1 MNKKRAACCVKT
13 TLTQHAARIT
23 ETPMNIWIAIIGMGL
38 ITYALRLGPIL
49 LMERIEIGGTARQ
62 ALRFVPTAV
71 LSAIIFPELFM
82 PGGTLDISLGNER
95 LLAGLLA
102 GVVAWRTKN
111 VLWTIAVGMAA
122 LWLLQ
127 ALG

>member
-1 MNKKRAACCVKT
+1 
-13 TLTQHAARIT
+13 
-23 ETPMNIWIAIIGMGL
+23 MNIWLAIIGMGI

-62 ALRFVPTAV
+62 ALRFVPAAV
-71 LSAIIFPELFM
+71 LSAIIFPGLLI

-102 GVVAWRTKN
+102 AIVAWRTKN

-127 ALG
+127 AVG

>member
-1 MNKKRAACCVKT
+1 
-13 TLTQHAARIT
+13 
-23 ETPMNIWIAIIGMGL
+23 MNIWLAMIGMGL

-49 LMERIEIGGTARQ
+49 LMERIEISGTARQ
-62 ALRFVPTAV
+62 ALRFVPAAV
-71 LSAIIFPELFM
+71 LSAIIFPELLM

-102 GVVAWRTKN
+102 AVIAWRTKN

-127 ALG
+127 AIS

>member
-1 MNKKRAACCVKT
+1 
-13 TLTQHAARIT
+13 
-23 ETPMNIWIAIIGMGL
+23 MNIWLAMIGMGL

-49 LMERIEIGGTARQ
+49 LMERIEISGTARQ
-62 ALRFVPTAV
+62 ALRFVPAAV
-71 LSAIIFPELFM
+71 LSAIIFPELLM
-82 PGGTLDISLGNER
+82 PGGALDISLGNER

-102 GVVAWRTKN
+102 AVVAWRTKN

-127 ALG
+127 VVS